1 MIRSYVTKTNEEEDK
16 IFAKVKE
23 KVSACIQC
31 GTCTGSCPNAFA
43 MDFTPRHL
51 WRMVLMDKRDE
62 IFASKT
68 FILCSACYYC
78 TLRCPRGLLLTEAM
92 EDLKEIAAKKNM
104 GKYKESTEFYK
115 NFMESVKRH
124 GRVKETEF
132 ITRYFMSLSM
142 KKPFLPL
149 KYTPVGIKLMIK
161 GKLAPE
167 NPFGAKSEK
176 NLESVFNKAAQME
189 EKV

>member
-1 MIRSYVTKTNEEEDK
+1 MIQTDIKNNHREDE
-16 IFAKVKE
+16 IFAGVKE

-51 WRMVLMDKRDE
+51 WRMVLMDKKDE
-62 IFASKT
+62 IFKSKT
-68 FILCSACYYC
+68 FVLCSACYYC

-124 GRVKETEF
+124 ARVRETQF
-132 ITRYFMSLSM
+132 ITKYFMSLWF

-149 KYTPVGIKLMIK
+149 KFAPLGIKLMAK

-167 NPFGAKSEK
+167 NPFGKKSEK
-176 NLESVFNKAAQME
+176 NLESVFNKAGETE
-189 EKV
+189 EKE